1 MPQKVLWR
9 PLGPAENVLRHWGT
23 TKKCGHE
30 DSKLMFILIQ
40 LSEMYGLGT
49 AKEYWKKGRIWMN
62 EWMHEQSEFIL
73 MGRDTI
79 VGVFTSLL

>member
-1 MPQKVLWR
+1 
-9 PLGPAENVLRHWGT
+9 
-23 TKKCGHE
+23 
-30 DSKLMFILIQ
+30 MFILIQ

-73 MGRDTI
+73 MGHDTI